1 LPGAA
6 RQAIL
11 RAANIIAWE
20 EGGMGGR
27 GRLWLTLGLALGT
40 CGCNQDADRLARVC
54 EKVAAKFDGVTES
67 MRDKVQHGW
76 GAVRGSLD
84 EASLEERVALR
95 LHWDHDLE
103 GATLSIALDGPG
115 VVRLSGEVIDL
126 TQRRRA
132 VGLAQTTRGVEQVL
146 DELHVAE
153 AGEH

>member
-1 LPGAA
+1 
-6 RQAIL
+6 
-11 RAANIIAWE
+11 
-20 EGGMGGR
+20 MGGR
-27 GRLWLTLGLALGT
+27 GRLGLMLALGLGT
-40 CGCNQDADRLARVC
+40 CGCNQDADRLTRVC
-54 EKVAAKFDGVTES
+54 EKVAAKFEGVTEG

-84 EASLEERVALR
+84 EASFDERVALR

-103 GATLSIALDGPG
+103 GAAIVVTLDGPG

-146 DELHVAE
+146 DELRVAE
-153 AGEH
+153 